1 MTIKNAED
9 SSSSA
14 TTPSTNPTFRSLVI
28 GVATSEGIACH
39 VQGDVTLSSDAPDP
53 ANEQDHDDGVDNP
66 KSRGCK
72 DNTLVTNGKSK
83 TKSQHT
89 GSNNNNNN
97 NSNHHPNHDND
108 ESKSKDKNKL
118 DNDGTWRARVH
129 AIRGIAGA
137 IVNSSRFQ
145 AAIVLLIVVNS
156 IMMGI
161 ATFDFVQ
168 NNPDVSSA
176 FEITDKV
183 FLIIFTLELGLQF
196 IYRDVRLFL
205 DGWLFFDFIIVVM
218 SWSLESLQVVR
229 TFRVFRALRLVTRV
243 KVLKN
248 LVSALF
254 SVGPRIFAI
263 FCLLVLVFYIYAVMC
278 TVLFKD
284 LYADGFTEFDY
295 FSRLDQ
301 SLWTLLVMMTLE
313 WGDVTREVMDVYS
326 WAWAIFVS
334 FVMITS
340 FIAYNLIVAVVCDSV
355 SIIEKQSKEDEVAE
369 ESEEGMTMEE
379 LQFQQI
385 RRLQARVGELAK
397 QQQQVLQ
404 ALLDAS
410 GDSGLTP
417 EIDAPCFR
425 STKVE

>member
-1 MTIKNAED
+1 MTIKD
-9 SSSSA
+9 TDDGSSSA
-14 TTPSTNPTFRSLVI
+14 TAPSTTPNRNRSLMVGESNWK
-28 GVATSEGIACH
+28 GVACH
-39 VQGDVTLSSDAPDP
+39 VQDEVTVTLDAPKPVKGEEED
-53 ANEQDHDDGVDNP
+53 ETTDNP
-66 KSRGCK
+66 KSRLF
-72 DNTLVTNGKSK
+72 DDIMHTTNGGSVCI
-83 TKSQHT
+83 SHSNT
-89 GSNNNNNN
+89 GKINKNN
-97 NSNHHPNHDND
+97 DND
-108 ESKSKDKNKL
+108 DVDDVIDDNNKDKNKR
-118 DNDGTWRARVH
+118 DETTWRTRLH
-129 AIRGIAGA
+129 AIRTLAGA
-137 IVNSSRFQ
+137 IVNAPRFQ
-145 AAIVLLIVVNS
+145 AVIVLLIVVNS

-168 NNPDVSSA
+168 NNPDVASG

-183 FLIIFTLELGLQF
+183 FLIIFTMELGLQF

-205 DGWLFFDFIIVVM
+205 DGWLLFDFIIVVM

-284 LYADGFTEFDY
+284 LYAEGYTEFDY

-313 WGDVTREVMDVYS
+313 WGDVTREVMVVYS

-340 FIAYNLIVAVVCDSV
+340 FSAYNLIVAVVCDSV
-355 SIIEKQSKEDEVAE
+355 SIIEKQSKEDDHVDG
-369 ESEEGMTMEE
+369 SEGGMTIEE

-385 RRLQARVGELAK
+385 RRLQTRVAELAK
-397 QQQQVLQ
+397 QQQQILQ
-404 ALLDAS
+404 ALLDAT
-410 GDSGLTP
+410 GDSGGFP
-417 EIDAPCFR
+417 DFDKPCFR
-425 STKVE
+425 SQEAE